1 MTRAYERAPV
11 AAPRLSGIAL
21 RTLVAAL
28 ESASLGS
35 VLAKKLTA
43 DSGIEGFRRA
53 SAGHAST
60 IQVPLPRDASAPTN
74 PSAPAALAEAVSH
87 APSVANPASLETVA
101 RFLEAYRTGQS

>member
-43 DSGIEGFRRA
+43 DSGIERFRRA

-60 IQVPLPRDASAPTN
+60 IQVPLPPDASAPAA
-74 PSAPAALAEAVSH
+74 PSVPAVLAETASR
-87 APSVANPASLETVA
+87 APSVANHTALETVA
-101 RFLEAYRTGQS
+101 RFLEAY